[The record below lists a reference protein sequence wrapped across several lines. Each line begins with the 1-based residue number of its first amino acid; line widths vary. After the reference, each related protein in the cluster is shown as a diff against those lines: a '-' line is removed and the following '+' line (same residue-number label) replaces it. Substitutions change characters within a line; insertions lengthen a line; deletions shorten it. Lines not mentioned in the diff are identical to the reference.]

1 MSRMRSLRGGFTLI
15 ELIITVAIIGVL
27 SATAIGLFRVQQLR
41 AKRTE
46 AMTNLE
52 ALAKMERGYF
62 GENGI
67 YPAAVP
73 VPLAGIPGQKNN
85 WDATAAAAFGQLGF
99 GVEGSIWFIYDVSSA
114 EGICA
119 CPSGTCFTAS
129 AYGDSD
135 LDTAIAVVSYF
146 HADGAGV
153 VCPVQVFP
161 AIGPPIDPG
170 TGVPVLDQ
178 PVDIYQKALEFGA
191 VPLADDY

>member
-1 MSRMRSLRGGFTLI
+1 MSRNRFQRGGFTLI

-62 GENGI
+62 GEHGI

-73 VPLAGIPGQKNN
+73 VPLAGIPGDKNA
-85 WDATAAAAFGQLGF
+85 WDATARAAFGQLGF
-99 GVEGSIWFIYDVSSA
+99 GVEGTVWFVYDVNTPA
-114 EGICA
+114 GLCA
-119 CPSGTCFTAS
+119 CPSGGCFTAS
-129 AYGDSD
+129 AYGDSEKD
-135 LDTAIAVVSYF
+135 GAIAVVSYF
-146 HADGAGV
+146 HADDSGV
-153 VCPVQVFP
+153 ACPVQVFP

-170 TGVPVLDQ
+170 TGLPVLDQ